1 MAGRVLVP
9 PLTAVRTAL
18 LDLPAPSQAMDV
30 ANGNFCPNDAATVLI
45 LLNTDGAATHTL
57 FVQVVSGIDG
67 VTAGPRQLT
76 IPISANRKMTGV
88 WPIQFYGNQLFFSCD
103 SALVLVQAVSLLGP

>member
-9 PLTAVRTAL
+9 VLTCSRTAL

-30 ANGNFCPNDAATVLI
+30 ANGNFLPNDGATALI
-45 LLNTDGAATHTL
+45 LLNTDGSNTHTL
-57 FVQVVSGIDG
+57 SVQVQNGVDG
-67 VTAGPRQLT
+67 LTAGPRQLT
-76 IPISANRKMTGV
+76 LPISANRKMTGV
-88 WPIQFYGNQLFFSCD
+88 WPILYYGSQLFISSD